1 MKILLVEDNDAI
13 IMGLVFLLNQE
24 GYGVETVKSAGRT
37 RELLQKE
44 EYDLVLLD
52 IALPD
57 GSGFDIC
64 SQIKEGSKT
73 PIIFLTAKEDELDVV
88 KGLDMGADDYI
99 VKPFRNRELL
109 SRIKSVLRRSGRA
122 SAKLRWSD
130 LELDLETGK
139 VFREGKEIQ
148 LTKLEYRIL
157 SSMMS
162 CPGKLFTREEILAD
176 IWDVSGN
183 FVNDNTLSVTMKRI
197 REKLGDTQGQLIKTV
212 RGMGY
217 RLEG

>member
-130 LELDLETGK
+130 LELDLETRMALN
-139 VFREGKEIQ
+139 FIEIP
-148 LTKLEYRIL
+148 LPLPPK
-157 SSMMS
+157 
-162 CPGKLFTREEILAD
+162 CHH
-176 IWDVSGN
+176 
-183 FVNDNTLSVTMKRI
+183 
-197 REKLGDTQGQLIKTV
+197 
-212 RGMGY
+212 
-217 RLEG
+217 

>member
-109 SRIKSVLRRSGRA
+109 SRIQDQECA
-122 SAKLRWSD
+122 A
-130 LELDLETGK
+130 
-139 VFREGKEIQ
+139 Q
-148 LTKLEYRIL
+148 
-157 SSMMS
+157 
-162 CPGKLFTREEILAD
+162 
-176 IWDVSGN
+176 
-183 FVNDNTLSVTMKRI
+183 KR
-197 REKLGDTQGQLIKTV
+197 QSQC
-212 RGMGY
+212 
-217 RLEG
+217 